1 VQRQGEDMVTL
12 GITLLFTWESCMHN
26 VSCSHICILER
37 NEGCFLT
44 KGVLEKGVHIAS
56 RNK

>member
-44 KGVLEKGVHIAS
+44 KGVLEKGVHI
-56 RNK
+56 